1 MNDYLMSA
9 LTASEL
15 VLKEAGKPLSCREIS
30 DIALA
35 KGYWETSGKT
45 PWATIGARIY
55 SDINKHGAASRFFKA
70 GPDSFAL
77 NPNPAATS
85 TLLPKPAKQ
94 SKAKVTVKVAKNLS
108 FTQAAEKIL
117 ATHSKKEPMH
127 YRAITKKALELGML
141 NTEGQTP
148 EATMYAQI
156 ITEIRRHK
164 SRGEQPRFIQHK
176 GGFFSLSTWM
186 GKGLTF
192 DIAQHNKKVRAEILR
207 RLISMGATDF
217 EHFVSELLA
226 KVGFEELKVTPPSK
240 DGGIDVRGVLVVG
253 EVIRTKMAVQVKKWN
268 KGNVQTPHVQQVRGS
283 LGAHEQGLIITT
295 SDFSK
300 GAKDEATRADAV
312 PVALM
317 NGEQLVALMVQHE
330 VLVVRR
336 PHDILD
342 LSLTDEN

>member
-1 MNDYLMSA
+1 MSA
-9 LTASEL
+9 LTASEK
-15 VLKEAGKPLSCREIS
+15 VLKEAGGPLSCREIS
-30 DIALA
+30 NAALA
-35 KGYWETSGKT
+35 KGYWQTAGKT
-45 PWATIGARIY
+45 PWATIAARIY
-55 SDINKHGAASRFFKA
+55 TDINKHGSSSRFVKA

-77 NPNPAATS
+77 NLNPAKEPV
-85 TLLPKPAKQ
+85 LPQK
-94 SKAKVTVKVAKNLS
+94 SAKVPKTKVAPKAGKTLS
-108 FTQAAEKIL
+108 FTQSAEKIL
-117 ATHSKKEPMH
+117 ATYGKKEPMH
-127 YRAITKKALELGML
+127 YRAITKMALELELL

-156 ITEIRRHK
+156 LTEIRRHK

-176 GGFFSLSTWM
+176 GGFVSLSAWM
-186 GKGLTF
+186 GKGLAF
-192 DIAQHNKKVRAEILR
+192 DIEQHNRKVRAEILK

-226 KVGFEELKVTPPSK
+226 KVGFEELRVTPPSK

-268 KGNVQTPHVQQVRGS
+268 KGNVQAPHVQQVRGS

-300 GAKDEATRADAV
+300 GAREEATRPDAV

-330 VLVVRR
+330 VMVARR

-342 LSLTDEN
+342 LSLADGE

>member
-1 MNDYLMSA
+1 MSA
-9 LTASEL
+9 VSAAET
-15 VLKEAGKPLSCREIS
+15 VLKESGKPLSCREIS

-35 KGYWETSGKT
+35 KGYWQTSGKT
-45 PWATIGARIY
+45 PWATFAAQIY
-55 SDINKHGAASRFFKA
+55 THINKHGAASCFVKT
-70 GPDSFAL
+70 GPDCFAL
-77 NPNPAATS
+77 NLSPANTSAPAPKAS
-85 TLLPKPAKQ
+85 TLPKTA
-94 SKAKVTVKVAKNLS
+94 SKMKDSKMLS
-108 FTQAAEKIL
+108 FTYAAEKIL
-117 ATHSKKEPMH
+117 ATHGKKEPMH
-127 YRAITKKALELGML
+127 YRAITQKALELGML

-156 ITEIRRHK
+156 LTEIRRHK
-164 SRGEQPRFIQHK
+164 ARGEQPRFVQHK
-176 GGFFSLSTWM
+176 GGFVSLSTWM
-186 GKGLTF
+186 GKGLAF
-192 DIAQHNKKVRAEILR
+192 DIEQHNRKVRTELLK
-207 RLISMGATDF
+207 RLIAMGATEF

-268 KGNVQTPHVQQVRGS
+268 KGNVQAPHVQQVRGS

-300 GAKDEATRADAV
+300 GAKEEATRPDAV

-317 NGEQLVALMVQHE
+317 NGEQLVVLMVQHE
-330 VLVVRR
+330 VMVARR

-342 LSLTDEN
+342 LSLTDED

>member
-1 MNDYLMSA
+1 MSA
-9 LTASEL
+9 LTASEK

-45 PWATIGARIY
+45 PWATIGAQIY
-55 SDINKHGAASRFFKA
+55 IDINKHGAASRFIKA

-85 TLLPKPAKQ
+85 KPLPKAAKQ
-94 SKAKVTVKVAKNLS
+94 PKSKSAAKDGKTLS

-117 ATHSKKEPMH
+117 ATYGKKEPMH

-176 GGFFSLSTWM
+176 GGFVSLSTWM
-186 GKGLTF
+186 GKGLAF
-192 DIAQHNKKVRAEILR
+192 DIAQHNKKVRAEILK

-268 KGNVQTPHVQQVRGS
+268 KGNVQAPHVQQVRGS

-330 VLVVRR
+330 VMVVRR

-342 LSLTDEN
+342 LSLTDGD

>member
-1 MNDYLMSA
+1 MSA
-9 LTASEL
+9 ISAAEK
-15 VLKEAGKPLSCREIS
+15 VLNESGVPMSCREIS

-35 KGYWETSGKT
+35 KGYWQTSGKT
-45 PWATIGARIY
+45 PWATIAAQIY
-55 SDINKHGAASRFFKA
+55 TNINNYGAASLFIKA

-77 NPNPAATS
+77 NLNSAATPS
-85 TLLPKPAKQ
+85 PAPKASKLPNAT
-94 SKAKVTVKVAKNLS
+94 SKAKDGKKLS

-117 ATHSKKEPMH
+117 ATHGKKEPMH
-127 YRAITKKALELGML
+127 YRAITQKALELGLL

-148 EATMYAQI
+148 EATMYA
-156 ITEIRRHK
+156 
-164 SRGEQPRFIQHK
+164 RGEQPRFVQHK
-176 GGFFSLSTWM
+176 GGFVSLSTWM
-186 GKGLTF
+186 GKGLAF
-192 DIAQHNKKVRAEILR
+192 DIEQHNRKVRTEILK
-207 RLISMGATDF
+207 RLIAMGATEF

-268 KGNVQTPHVQQVRGS
+268 KGNVQAPHVQQVRGS

-300 GAKDEATRADAV
+300 GAKDEATRPDAV

-317 NGEQLVALMVQHE
+317 NGEQLVVLMVQHE
-330 VLVVRR
+330 VMVARR

-342 LSLTDEN
+342 LSLTDGD

>member
-1 MNDYLMSA
+1 MSA
-9 LTASEL
+9 LSAAEKIL
-15 VLKEAGKPLSCREIS
+15 QDEGKHLDCKTIS
-30 DIALA
+30 DLA
-35 KGYWETSGKT
+35 IKRGYWSTNGKT
-45 PWATIGARIY
+45 PWATIAAQIY
-55 SDINKHGAASRFFKA
+55 TDINKHGAESRFIKA

-77 NPNPAATS
+77 NPSPSS
-85 TLLPKPAKQ
+85 TPTPLPKPVKQPKVKDTAKDG
-94 SKAKVTVKVAKNLS
+94 KTLS

-117 ATHSKKEPMH
+117 ATHGKKEPMH
-127 YRAITKKALELGML
+127 YRAITQKALELGLL

-156 ITEIRRHK
+156 LTEIRRHK
-164 SRGEQPRFIQHK
+164 ARGEQPRFVQHK
-176 GGFFSLSTWM
+176 GGFVSLSTWM
-186 GKGLTF
+186 GKGLAF
-192 DIAQHNKKVRAEILR
+192 DIEQHNRKVRTEILK
-207 RLISMGATDF
+207 RLIAMGATEF

-268 KGNVQTPHVQQVRGS
+268 KGNVQAPHVQQVRGS

-300 GAKDEATRADAV
+300 GAKDEATRPDAV

-317 NGEQLVALMVQHE
+317 NGEQLVVLMVQHE
-330 VLVVRR
+330 VMVARR

-342 LSLTDEN
+342 LSLPDGE

>member
-1 MNDYLMSA
+1 MSA
-9 LTASEL
+9 ISAAEA
-15 VLKEAGKPLSCREIS
+15 VLKESGKPLSCREIS
-30 DIALA
+30 DTALA
-35 KGYWETSGKT
+35 KGYWQTSGKP
-45 PWATIGARIY
+45 PWATIAAQIY
-55 SDINKHGAASRFFKA
+55 TDINKHGAASRFVKA
-70 GPDSFAL
+70 GPDCFTLNL
-77 NPNPAATS
+77 NPANTPAPAPKVINLPKATS
-85 TLLPKPAKQ
+85 TPKDGK
-94 SKAKVTVKVAKNLS
+94 KLS

-117 ATHSKKEPMH
+117 STHGKKEPMH
-127 YRAITKKALELGML
+127 YREITQKALELGML

-156 ITEIRRHK
+156 LTEIRRHK
-164 SRGEQPRFIQHK
+164 ARGEQPRFIQHK
-176 GGFFSLSTWM
+176 GGFVSLSTWM
-186 GKGLTF
+186 GKGLAF
-192 DIAQHNKKVRAEILR
+192 DIEQHNRKVRTEILK
-207 RLISMGATDF
+207 RLIAMGATEF

-268 KGNVQTPHVQQVRGS
+268 KGNVQAPHIQQVRGS

-300 GAKDEATRADAV
+300 GAKDEATRPDAV

-317 NGEQLVALMVQHE
+317 NGEQLVVLMVQHE
-330 VLVVRR
+330 VMVARR

-342 LSLTDEN
+342 LSLTDGD

>member
-1 MNDYLMSA
+1 MSA
-9 LTASEL
+9 LTASEK
-15 VLKEAGKPLSCREIS
+15 VLKEAGGALSCREIS
-30 DIALA
+30 KAALS
-35 KGYWETSGKT
+35 KGYWQTAGKT
-45 PWATIGARIY
+45 PWATIAARIY
-55 SDINKHGAASRFFKA
+55 TDINKRGSASSFVKA

-77 NPNPAATS
+77 NPNPTKEPGPP
-85 TLLPKPAKQ
+85 PKPVKQ
-94 SKAKVTVKVAKNLS
+94 LNSKRAANNGKALS

-117 ATHSKKEPMH
+117 ATYGRKQPMH
-127 YRAITKKALELGML
+127 YREITTKSLDLGLL

-156 ITEIRRHK
+156 LTEIRRHK

-176 GGFFSLSTWM
+176 GGFVSLSAWM
-186 GKGLTF
+186 GKGLAF
-192 DIAQHNKKVRAEILR
+192 DIEQHNRKVRAEILR

-268 KGNVQTPHVQQVRGS
+268 KGNVQAPHVQQVRGS

-300 GAKDEATRADAV
+300 GAKEEATRPDAV

-330 VLVVRR
+330 VMVARR

-342 LSLTDEN
+342 LSLGEGE